1 MVAFGNSHDIAAS
14 VDRSERDTAPSSALL
29 FLTSAD
35 SGA

>member
-1 MVAFGNSHDIAAS
+1 MVAFGNSHDIAAP
-14 VDRSERDTAPSSALL
+14 VDRPEWDPAPSPALL